1 MRHVRLQRAQEEY
14 EDLALVSRMITVWE
28 QLKAVRIDQGFNSTK
43 VELKFKKKRMNQAKD
58 EEARQQELE
67 AEVDE
72 LKRKHRQDF
81 FTRYCVL
88 ESQLRVR

>member
-1 MRHVRLQRAQEEY
+1 MRLQRAQEEY

-43 VELKFKKKRMNQAKD
+43 VELKFKKKRMSQAKD

-81 FTRYCVL
+81 FTR
-88 ESQLRVR
+88 